1 MYPTHPIPHRTGTLC
16 PPTTPFRSGRCARR
30 RPIVDLPTPISPTS
44 TIGCARIAAGMA
56 DAGLFGFRAMVRA
69 AIPPEA
75 RGTMV
80 FGARDEPRVVGILRT
95 SGRSGT
101 GRWVG
106 RLVVLA
112 LLLVAF
118 VLLLDRKGVV

>member
-1 MYPTHPIPHRTGTLC
+1 MG
-16 PPTTPFRSGRCARR
+16 
-30 RPIVDLPTPISPTS
+30 
-44 TIGCARIAAGMA
+44 
-56 DAGLFGFRAMVRA
+56 RA

-80 FGARDEPRVVGILRT
+80 FGAKDEPRVVGILRT
-95 SGRSGT
+95 RERSGK

-118 VLLLDRKGVV
+118 ALLLLFLGGPTRSEEHTSELQSLMRISYAVFCLNKKTTTNTHYIASTPRRFIRFCTAVIHYHIITHPHH

>member
-1 MYPTHPIPHRTGTLC
+1 
-16 PPTTPFRSGRCARR
+16 
-30 RPIVDLPTPISPTS
+30 
-44 TIGCARIAAGMA
+44 MA

-95 SGRSGT
+95 SGRSGK

-118 VLLLDRKGVV
+118 VLLLLFLGRPTEPKMFAEDVTDRIAAGETGRTSGGARRWPYGE

>member
-1 MYPTHPIPHRTGTLC
+1 
-16 PPTTPFRSGRCARR
+16 
-30 RPIVDLPTPISPTS
+30 
-44 TIGCARIAAGMA
+44 MA
-56 DAGLFGFRAMVRA
+56 DARLFGFRRMVRA

-80 FGARDEPRVVGILRT
+80 FGAKDEPRVVGILRT
-95 SGRSGT
+95 RERSGK

-118 VLLLDRKGVV
+118 ALLLLFLGGARSEEHTSELQSLMRILYAVLCLQKTPPHTQLSY